1 MTKEFIGW
9 KGRERHFNIKE
20 ICSPRHRERE
30 GRVGPES
37 QFLGALAGAGNDGG
51 GRGNEMRTRADEMG
65 TRGGIADCLSIMST
79 FLIKCAEFPL

>member
-20 ICSPRHRERE
+20 ICSPDRGKEKK
-30 GRVGPES
+30 GRSSVGPAS

-51 GRGNEMRTRADEMG
+51 GSGSEMRTRADE
-65 TRGGIADCLSIMST
+65 
-79 FLIKCAEFPL
+79 